1 MIIVV
6 GSGLVAVCAAHRL
19 LEAGHDVAL
28 TTAHA
33 EFGFP
38 HGGCGLWNTDV
49 LPWPLATLEEA
60 VAAATGSRVACRSQW
75 LVKRLVHRFTD
86 AGGSTSTRVRLKHD
100 AESWSSLGTGML
112 PLDDIH
118 HVLVADQDV
127 PEPTSSDGT
136 ALFSFV
142 NPVHWYG
149 AVVVDGSSPEFDH
162 AGVRADG
169 SVEVW
174 SKVEQHLAP
183 VQRTSLETLQ
193 MVWEDDGHALDAA
206 RCMQR
211 AHEAVDDFLMSNRL
225 ATA

>member
-6 GSGLVAVCAAHRL
+6 GSGLVAVCAAHSL
-19 LEAGHDVAL
+19 LEAGHDVTL
-28 TTAHA
+28 TTSHA

-38 HGGCGLWNTDV
+38 HGGCGLWNTTV
-49 LPWPLATLEEA
+49 LPWPLATLDEA
-60 VAAATGSRVACRSQW
+60 VAAASGSLVACRSQW

-86 AGGSTSTRVRLKHD
+86 AGGHTSTRVRLKHG
-100 AESWSSLGTGML
+100 AESWSSLGTGTL
-112 PLDDIH
+112 PLDDFD

-136 ALFSFV
+136 ALFTFV
-142 NPVHWYG
+142 NPVQWYG
-149 AVVVDGSSPEFDH
+149 AVVVNGSSLEFDH

-174 SKVEQHLAP
+174 SKFEHHLAP
-183 VQRTSLETLQ
+183 VQHMSLETLQ
-193 MVWEDDGHALDAA
+193 MVWEDEGHALDAA

-225 ATA
+225 AKA